1 MELYALIL
9 AFSVISLALSVVALI
24 RGAPATLATKADSA
38 FKIATETQDS
48 MASVRAEVSTYL
60 GAIEDERERTQKA
73 VARARSE
80 RHRIDN
86 AQPPAPTTREDR
98 IQLLRQRAGI
108 A

>member
-1 MELYALIL
+1 MDGYALIL
-9 AFSVISLALSVVALI
+9 GISSISLALSVTALI

-38 FKIATETQDS
+38 YRIATEVQDS
-48 MASVRAEVSTYL
+48 QASVRAEVSTYL

-80 RHRIDN
+80 RQRIDN
-86 AQPPAPTTREDR
+86 AAPQEPASREDR
-98 IQLLRQRAGI
+98 IQLLRQKAGI